1 MSELRGP
8 ALWGRPVHKQF
19 SVIQCSM
26 RYMLSFVHELTF
38 WTFAQ
43 RKGRLIL
50 AGKIRKVF
58 TEKNN
63 LSSPDLND
71 EKDGDW

>member
-1 MSELRGP
+1 M
-8 ALWGRPVHKQF
+8 
-19 SVIQCSM
+19 
-26 RYMLSFVHELTF
+26 HELTF

>member
-1 MSELRGP
+1 
-8 ALWGRPVHKQF
+8 
-19 SVIQCSM
+19 
-26 RYMLSFVHELTF
+26 MLSFLHELIF

-43 RKGRLIL
+43 RRGRLIL

-71 EKDGDW
+71 EKDADWWGKGG